1 MSINK
6 VNPYNIESHIA
17 EIYDNIE
24 TQTHDVEFI
33 IDLLKKYNCK
43 NVLEPFCGTGRILIP
58 IAKNNFKVAGIE
70 NSEMVINRLN
80 SKIESISIEIRNNIK
95 IVQGDVANLN
105 WPSNY
110 DAVILGGNC
119 FFELASLEEQELIL
133 YKAYE
138 AANNNGYIFI
148 DNDNIENKLPDSWCK
163 LNVENK
169 AFPTGKCQD
178 GTEFK
183 GFSMPVYADKKDR
196 IWKAKRRLEV
206 YKDNKIVNQYEWEIQ
221 KHPIGYNDIIKMLK
235 KLELKIIN
243 VWAGT
248 KNMQEYYE
256 GSARATF
263 WVQK

>member
-6 VNPYNIESHIA
+6 VNPYNIEPHTA

-24 TQTHDVEFI
+24 TQTYDVEFI
-33 IDLLKKYNCK
+33 INLLKKYGCK

-58 IAKNNFKVAGIE
+58 IAKNNFKITGID
-70 NSEMVINRLN
+70 NSEMMINCLD
-80 SKIESISIEIRNNIK
+80 SKIENIPIEIRNNIK
-95 IVQGDVANLN
+95 IIQGDVTNLD
-105 WPSNY
+105 WLSNY

-119 FFELASLEEQELIL
+119 FFELASLEGQESVL
-133 YKAYE
+133 YKAYG
-138 AANNNGYIFI
+138 AVNNNGYIFI
-148 DNDNIENKLPDSWCK
+148 DNDNIENQLPDSWCE

-169 AFPTGKCQD
+169 KSTRKCQD
-178 GTEFK
+178 GTELK
-183 GFSMPVYADKKDR
+183 GFSMPVFVDKKNK

-221 KHPIGYNDIIKMLK
+221 KHPIGYSEIIKMLK

-243 VWAGT
+243 IWAGT
-248 KNMQEYYE
+248 KNIQEYHE
-256 GSARATF
+256 GATRATF

>member
-1 MSINK
+1 M
-6 VNPYNIESHIA
+6 
-17 EIYDNIE
+17 
-24 TQTHDVEFI
+24 
-33 IDLLKKYNCK
+33 
-43 NVLEPFCGTGRILIP
+43 
-58 IAKNNFKVAGIE
+58 
-70 NSEMVINRLN
+70 
-80 SKIESISIEIRNNIK
+80 
-95 IVQGDVANLN
+95 
-105 WPSNY
+105 
-110 DAVILGGNC
+110 GGNC

-178 GTEFK
+178 GTELK
-183 GFSMPVYADKKDR
+183 GFLMPVYADKKDR
-196 IWKAKRRLEV
+196 IRKAKRRLEV

-243 VWAGT
+243 V
-248 KNMQEYYE
+248 
-256 GSARATF
+256 
-263 WVQK
+263 